1 MSTVPWNVEILELFF
16 GRKPEQRAQ
25 NSKLLF
31 RFSSSCNLKYENGA
45 SVSDYRGMMW
55 RGSCK
60 NKTLGIGMFLFLYLN
75 KQWPGAQREK
85 NVQGGPFFAQR
96 ANSLNAW
103 KRLVIFRILSVPRTS
118 ENETL
123 HWSWKNWK
131 LKSAWTSWTIT
142 YVVLEP
148 LWFLLPKNVMSNFKV
163 IKEIGVYK
171 KTKNTATWQQLDCTR
186 TSWLNMY
193 VWAEKRTCQPID
205 EGVT

>member
-1 MSTVPWNVEILELFF
+1 MRVSCVNFESEEMSTVPWNVEILELFF

-31 RFSSSCNLKYENGA
+31 RFSSSCKLKYENGA

-103 KRLVIFRILSVPRTS
+103 KRLVIFRIHQCPELLKMKPYTEAEKT
-118 ENETL
+118 ENWNRLE
-123 HWSWKNWK
+123 HH
-131 LKSAWTSWTIT
+131 
-142 YVVLEP
+142 EP
-148 LWFLLPKNVMSNFKV
+148 LHMWFWNHYDFYYQKM
-163 IKEIGVYK
+163 
-171 KTKNTATWQQLDCTR
+171 
-186 TSWLNMY
+186 
-193 VWAEKRTCQPID
+193 
-205 EGVT
+205 